1 MKQEFAS
8 LIRQAV
14 TQTILDLSFSS
25 LWDRSKHITLKK
37 NCTLLLSPLPFVLM
51 LFCHSWAS
59 VPVLG
64 QLPVDRRQA
73 RPLSL
78 PRASLHGH
86 RHPQRAASL
95 HHVSPVPV
103 MSGHFIW
110 TFKCRTAWIGSVCVC
125 YRCYMIVCF
134 PSPSGSPS
142 PLSILIGC
150 CCSPSHT
157 PMWPSL
163 WHSPCSSFPRYS
175 AFVCHSTKI
184 NKGSD

>member
-25 LWDRSKHITLKK
+25 LWDRSKHIALKM

-86 RHPQRAASL
+86 RHPQWAASL

-125 YRCYMIVCF
+125 VTDVTWLCVFRLPQVHL
-134 PSPSGSPS
+134 PLSPSW
-142 PLSILIGC
+142 LDVAALL
-150 CCSPSHT
+150 HT
-157 PMWPSL
+157 
-163 WHSPCSSFPRYS
+163 HPCDHHCDTRPALHPQGTRLLCVT
-175 AFVCHSTKI
+175 APK
-184 NKGSD
+184 